1 MGHSI
6 SYWVWTSII
15 LTAAVLAATLSQIV
29 AILIRRWLAI
39 RRNRTF
45 SVAFSSIQNSLQ
57 EFGQGRCEYAVLLK
71 HVQSASSTVPALA
84 LQEWML
90 SSGILAEH
98 RHAVASLAIDVG
110 WLAAWQDALN
120 PAGGQTLQGSSAEN
134 SLPKGERVLA
144 AARKEEAARK
154 LALIGVGLDD
164 AALVSVLDDPN
175 PEVTRAVLR
184 SGVVLGGAKNLEL
197 LCNRLWQCATA
208 AKPPVSVRTLCGAM
222 VKFPLSE
229 SAVMLSSLQHSQPR
243 VRLLAA
249 WVVLEMVKRA
259 RQECSKEEIPA
270 MPQAVQE
277 VFLTQLAH
285 DPKPD
290 VRARAVAVAGYL
302 TGPRATA
309 AVANSMR
316 DQEWIVRLHASRAA
330 GLLRDPAQIPLL
342 RALLQDSNWRVRE
355 AAARSLA
362 DWKPDGLDALL
373 KTLMETHDGYAREQI
388 VEILQWKNLLD
399 DEVRWLNPAGAV
411 VEIRRV
417 ADIINCSD
425 PSRPDFAREAE
436 RMAGFST
443 QVSGGD
449 RKEKAPDAGST

>member
-1 MGHSI
+1 
-6 SYWVWTSII
+6 
-15 LTAAVLAATLSQIV
+15 
-29 AILIRRWLAI
+29 
-39 RRNRTF
+39 
-45 SVAFSSIQNSLQ
+45 
-57 EFGQGRCEYAVLLK
+57 
-71 HVQSASSTVPALA
+71 
-84 LQEWML
+84 
-90 SSGILAEH
+90 
-98 RHAVASLAIDVG
+98 
-110 WLAAWQDALN
+110 
-120 PAGGQTLQGSSAEN
+120 
-134 SLPKGERVLA
+134 
-144 AARKEEAARK
+144 
-154 LALIGVGLDD
+154 
-164 AALVSVLDDPN
+164 
-175 PEVTRAVLR
+175 
-184 SGVVLGGAKNLEL
+184 
-197 LCNRLWQCATA
+197 
-208 AKPPVSVRTLCGAM
+208 
-222 VKFPLSE
+222 
-229 SAVMLSSLQHSQPR
+229 
-243 VRLLAA
+243 
-249 WVVLEMVKRA
+249 
-259 RQECSKEEIPA
+259 

-330 GLLRDPAQIPLL
+330 GLLRDPALIQLL

-443 QVSGGD
+443 QVFGGD